1 MPDYLNSKIFKLES
15 PFSCVEPFFGSTT
28 TPLSK
33 RMSAIKNAYKKYRY
47 ANGPYN
53 RSFELMGIGA
63 QIILV
68 EEYPCNSKKELL
80 IRENFYI
87 HENDCVNKNIMY
99 EHEDDMNQ
107 KKKEWLHTNCICS
120 EGEESPI

>member
-15 PFSCVEPFFGSTT
+15 PFHPEVEPFFGSTT
-28 TPLSK
+28 TTLSK

-63 QIILV
+63 QIILI

-99 EHEDDMNQ
+99 EQEDDVNQ
-107 KKKEWLHTNCICS
+107 KKKEWLQIYCNFYEC
-120 EGEESPI
+120 EYSP